1 MPNPSIP
8 IEFSELKRQLR
19 DGLDSQES
27 RALWWPVLPSLSAS
41 AKIIDSVPDTI
52 GIAERLKEL
61 LKEPLLDHNAPVNKG
76 DNPYEQ
82 TVRKV
87 SYVLINQNKLNEIE
101 VSYFVSL
108 LRLIVWQVNRVD
120 VSYYV
125 ATEIIAN
132 SER

>member
-1 MPNPSIP
+1 MPNPSTP

-27 RALWWPVLPSLSAS
+27 RAFWWPVLPSITTAT
-41 AKIIDSVPDTI
+41 KVIDSVPDTI
-52 GIAERLKEL
+52 GIAERLKEI
-61 LKEPLLDHNAPVNKG
+61 LKEPLLDHSAPVNKG
-76 DNPYEQ
+76 DNVAEQ

-87 SYVLINQNKLNEIE
+87 SYVLINQNKLNEVE
-101 VSYFVSL
+101 VSYFISL

-120 VSYYV
+120 VCYYL

-132 SER
+132 PDR